1 MLLSEIDEYSVKILV
16 SIGVNARSK
25 FNSYN
30 RLEIGRLPDHLS
42 YEIITNSFSFFVIAA
57 FFRANDATVPL

>member
-30 RLEIGRLPDHLS
+30 RLEIGRLPDHFLPIRFLI
-42 YEIITNSFSFFVIAA
+42 ELRNTFH
-57 FFRANDATVPL
+57 D